1 MIQTGAAWYWV
12 AALVLVCGFAA
23 LAIAELAAAS
33 QYQRLLMI
41 LYQKV
46 DPDGF
51 IKVYEPLLS
60 QRCTVPGRLLTLRAY
75 LSNAYFAK
83 GDFECAVQLLDE
95 APEVT
100 GREAENAKALL
111 AGNRCT
117 IALRSGDTQEAGR
130 QFRLLS
136 EARERGRADDKLF
149 ADLPLLRELLAV
161 REGRPCDTAAIRTAS
176 EKAVSP
182 IRRADMLLELG
193 MALEA
198 EGKRKEAVLILRR
211 AVGGNTA
218 LWSVRQ
224 AKEMLAQLETDT
236 GKKQIVFEL
245 N

>member
-1 MIQTGAAWYWV
+1 MLTLFPQYRIGLGVGWVATGAAAGLMIQTGAAWYWV

-23 LAIAELAAAS
+23 LAITELAAAS
-33 QYQRLLMI
+33 QHQRLLMI
-41 LYQKV
+41 LYQKG

-51 IKVYEPLLS
+51 IKVYE
-60 QRCTVPGRLLTLRAY
+60 
-75 LSNAYFAK
+75 
-83 GDFECAVQLLDE
+83 
-95 APEVT
+95 
-100 GREAENAKALL
+100 
-111 AGNRCT
+111 
-117 IALRSGDTQEAGR
+117 
-130 QFRLLS
+130 
-136 EARERGRADDKLF
+136 
-149 ADLPLLRELLAV
+149 PLLRELLAV

-236 GKKQIVFEL
+236 GKKTVFEL

>member
-1 MIQTGAAWYWV
+1 
-12 AALVLVCGFAA
+12 
-23 LAIAELAAAS
+23 
-33 QYQRLLMI
+33 MI
-41 LYQKV
+41 LYQKG

-75 LSNAYFAK
+75 LSNAYLAK
-83 GDFECAVQLLDE
+83 GDFERAVQLLDE
-95 APEVT
+95 GPEVT
-100 GREAENAKALL
+100 GREAENAKDLL

-176 EKAVSP
+176 EKRFRPSGGRTCFWSCEWP
-182 IRRADMLLELG
+182 SRRRERGRRPCSSCVGPSEEIPPSGAYG
-193 MALEA
+193 RQ
-198 EGKRKEAVLILRR
+198 RKCWRSWKQIQV
-211 AVGGNTA
+211 
-218 LWSVRQ
+218 
-224 AKEMLAQLETDT
+224 
-236 GKKQIVFEL
+236 KKQIVFEL